1 MKRVAVW
8 MLVGM
13 ISSMVLVA
21 CGSASGAHCDAYSN
35 VDNQEVENSDL
46 ASR

>member
-1 MKRVAVW
+1 MKKVAVW

-13 ISSMVLVA
+13 VSSMVLVA
-21 CGSASGAHCDAYSN
+21 CGSTSGTHCDAYSN
-35 VDNQEVENSDL
+35 VETQKVENSDL